1 MNEKKITFN
10 FDGTRLVKEK
20 KVPISK
26 KGAGKKGA
34 LTGYSWKKV
43 PVRNPRAF
51 EVTNIVNSVD
61 YVPGQKLTKKE
72 VEALCLN
79 KKWLVEIEKIV
90 DSRY

>member
-20 KVPISK
+20 KVPASKSK
-26 KGAGKKGA
+26 KGALKS
-34 LTGYSWKKV
+34 YSWKKV
-43 PVRNPRAF
+43 PIRNPRAF

-79 KKWLVEIEKIV
+79 KKWLVEIVKIV

>member
-1 MNEKKITFN
+1 MNEKKITVN
-10 FDGTRLVKEK
+10 FDSNRLVVDK

-26 KGAGKKGA
+26 GNPKGRAF
-34 LTGYSWKKV
+34 TWKKV
-43 PVRNPRAF
+43 PVKNPKAF
-51 EVTNIVNSVD
+51 EVINIVNSVD